1 MTPAFVI
8 RLYTEDDYAA
18 VATVYRSAVEAQA
31 PAGYSQAQIR
41 LWASYPKGGDEF
53 RSRLA
58 LGATLVCEVD
68 GSVVA
73 FGQLEPTHHVAFL
86 YCHPDYTRRGL
97 ATAIYAKLEAQARAA
112 GVQRITTEASH
123 IGREFFLRQGFV
135 LVQAEKQKRLGVE
148 FESFKLEK
156 AL

>member
-8 RLYTEDDYAA
+8 RPYTEDDYAA

-58 LGATLVCEVD
+58 LGATL
-68 GSVVA
+68 A
-73 FGQLEPTHHVAFL
+73 YA
-86 YCHPDYTRRGL
+86 
-97 ATAIYAKLEAQARAA
+97 ATAESPCASGADVPCPSAIAPPPQGVAR
-112 GVQRITTEASH
+112 
-123 IGREFFLRQGFV
+123 
-135 LVQAEKQKRLGVE
+135 
-148 FESFKLEK
+148 
-156 AL
+156 